1 MRHTKTAHRVLSSYC
16 SSNIPQSQKVCWKSN
31 ESRSSTLVKTFSEQ
45 QRILDKSE
53 FSHASHTLTISAFG
67 HVTQWLLF
75 RLDSTERKRRRL
87 YWWSVTFLRRSG
99 FSAAPQRFF
108 VKFVNDSSLGARGD
122 AVQQLV
128 GVEQSLEW
136 WKIEKNRHL
145 CLSHET
151 VTFTVRCI
159 LHYQPHSYLCFSLTF
174 RFQLRSQ
181 FDSDSKPSRLDLFWK
196 TDIQPAGLRVAVS
209 IIRMAIVK
217 YTNLRRADRLY
228 SYGFGQNTF
237 EGAELIG
244 CRDFLHLVLIGWNVF
259 FGARYQTE
267 VAEFIVRFRPCHR
280 SALDRRQ
287 RYVSAK

>member
-136 WKIEKNRHL
+136 WKIAKKSSFMSITRNCDFYSSVYITL
-145 CLSHET
+145 PAP
-151 VTFTVRCI
+151 F
-159 LHYQPHSYLCFSLTF
+159 
-174 RFQLRSQ
+174 
-181 FDSDSKPSRLDLFWK
+181 LF
-196 TDIQPAGLRVAVS
+196 
-209 IIRMAIVK
+209 
-217 YTNLRRADRLY
+217 
-228 SYGFGQNTF
+228 
-237 EGAELIG
+237 
-244 CRDFLHLVLIGWNVF
+244 VLFIDV
-259 FGARYQTE
+259 QISTE
-267 VAEFIVRFRPCHR
+267 VSVRLRFETKPARFI
-280 SALDRRQ
+280 LEN
-287 RYVSAK
+287 RYSTGWATGGCVYHTNGHCQIY